1 MKYILTQQD
10 LTILGPFSTAVEQ
23 TDGYLCD
30 NSLYPTINYGVCTIS
45 EVTDDYETPNQIA
58 AYNTQQSQLR
68 EANYKLTSDPINFQ
82 YQAGVKT
89 KQEWLDARA
98 AIQAEY
104 PYKEQV

>member
-10 LTILGPFSTAVEQ
+10 STILGLFSTAVEQ

-45 EVTDDYETPNQIA
+45 EVTDGYETPTQIA

-68 EANYKLTSDPINFQ
+68 EKAYQVQSDPIFFQ
-82 YQAGVKT
+82 FQRGAKT
-89 KQEWLDARA
+89 EQEWLDAVNSVKT
-98 AIQAEY
+98 QL
-104 PYKEQV
+104 PYKV